1 MKFADL
7 VKPDTKKLNVWLDLS
22 TYCNASCPQCHR
34 TNKNGL
40 GKVEWLPLVKWS
52 LEDFVR
58 QFPPGSIDEVAMFEI
73 CGTWGDP
80 IMSKDIGKIAKYVM
94 DNSEAEVHINTNG
107 GMRTPAWWEDLG
119 NYCGKRLTIY
129 FDVDG
134 INNEMHQKYRRGVD
148 LQTVLDNMEALSSA
162 GSIAK
167 AFTILFK
174 HNQKHVKDIR
184 DMCMMYGAEH
194 VHVIKSD
201 RFLTSNKFEFINE
214 DGEEDVLEAITNKSL
229 DKIIQNPWIN
239 TASQNA
245 HNRRDLD
252 TITDNKLTD
261 QQDDKTAYER

>member
-1 MKFADL
+1 MQFKDL
-7 VKPDTKKLNVWLDLS
+7 VKGCRVWLDLS

-34 TNKNGL
+34 TESNGL

-58 QFPPGSIDEVAMFEI
+58 QFPPESIDEVSMFEI

-80 IMSKDIGKIAKYVM
+80 IMSKDIGKITKYVM

-119 NYCGKRLTIY
+119 NYCGKRLTVY

-134 INNEMHQKYRRGVD
+134 TTNEMHQKYRRGVD
-148 LQTVLDNMEALSSA
+148 LQTVLDNMEALSITKA
-162 GSIAK
+162 RAK

-174 HNQKHVKDIR
+174 HNQDYVHDIK
-184 DMCMMYGAEH
+184 DMCTMYGAEY

-201 RFLTSNKFEFINE
+201 RFWSSNKFKFINE
-214 DGEEDVLEAITNKSL
+214 DGEEDLLESITDKSL
-229 DKIIQNPWIN
+229 DKIIENPWIN
-239 TASQNA
+239 QAYDNA
-245 HNRRDLD
+245 KNRHNLD
-252 TITDNKLTD
+252 KLTDNKLTE
-261 QQDDKTAYER
+261 QQDDKTTYER